1 MAVNLL
7 QIDEKYE
14 VDTEIEAEEL
24 IAAAKA
30 EFDITKS
37 STTYKYKKSEQREY
51 WIVTLRKNFVVQDMD

>member
-1 MAVNLL
+1 MAVALQ

-14 VDTEIEAEEL
+14 VDTEKEAEEL
-24 IAAAKA
+24 IATAKA

-51 WIVTLRKNFVVQDMD
+51 WIVTLRKNFVEPDMD